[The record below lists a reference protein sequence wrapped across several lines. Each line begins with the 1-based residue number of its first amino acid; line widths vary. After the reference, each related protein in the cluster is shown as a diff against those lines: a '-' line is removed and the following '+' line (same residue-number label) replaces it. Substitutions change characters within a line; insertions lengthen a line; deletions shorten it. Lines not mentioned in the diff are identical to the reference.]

1 MAPLEGL
8 RVIDLTRVVAGPF
21 CTMMLGDMG
30 ADVLK
35 IEEPRHGDDSR
46 GWGPFINGCG
56 AFFFELNRSKRS
68 VALDLKTP
76 DGASAL
82 RQLIA
87 QADVLIE
94 NFRPGSLAEL
104 GFDYESASALNQ
116 RLIYCSI
123 AGYGQTGPDAQLPG
137 YDAVIQGEAGI
148 MDMTGF
154 PDGEPT
160 RVGVA
165 ITDYL
170 SGLYA
175 SQGILAALYERTTSG
190 RGQHVDIA
198 RFDAMLSVM
207 KLPHSVL
214 VATGQDPMR
223 AGNDHLTIVPYEPL
237 RAKDGLLILA
247 VANPRLWDRF
257 CEAIDRPDVHDDARF
272 RTNSDRVR
280 HRVALKRELEQQFAS
295 WTVDELAGRLG
306 EKNVP
311 FGRVR
316 SMREAVAH
324 PQVEPRGL
332 LVRQKHPQFGD
343 VTTLGP
349 VIKLSRT
356 PADVRLPPPA
366 LGEHTEEVL
375 GKAGRREGGKAGI
388 QGGKAG
394 MQSGKAGRPKGSSR
408 LPFLPSP
415 SCLPPFLP

>member
-1 MAPLEGL
+1 MAPLDGL

-30 ADVLK
+30 AEVLK
-35 IEEPRHGDDSR
+35 IEEPKHGDDSR

-56 AFFFELNRSKRS
+56 SFFFELNRSKKS
-68 VALDLKTP
+68 VALDLKTR
-76 DGASAL
+76 DGSAAL
-82 RQLIA
+82 RQLI
-87 QADVLIE
+87 QTADVLIE

-104 GFDYESASALNQ
+104 GFDYASASAINP

-123 AGYGQTGPDAQLPG
+123 AGYGQTGPNAQLPG

-154 PDGEPT
+154 PDGDPT

-170 SGLYA
+170 AGLYA
-175 SQGILAALYERTTSG
+175 SQGILLALHERARSG
-190 RGQHVDIA
+190 RGQHVDIGL
-198 RFDAMLSVM
+198 FDAMLSVM
-207 KLPHSVL
+207 RLPHSVL
-214 VATGQDPMR
+214 VATGQNPTR
-223 AGNDHLTIVPYEPL
+223 AGNDHLTIAPYEPV
-237 RAKDGLLILA
+237 RAKDGLLIVA

-257 CEAIDRPDVHDDARF
+257 CDAIERSDLHDDARF
-272 RTNSDRVR
+272 RTNSERVTN
-280 HRVALKRELEQQFAS
+280 RVALKRELEEQFAS
-295 WTVDELAGRLG
+295 WTVDELARRLG

-316 SMREAVAH
+316 SMREAVEH

-332 LVRQKHPQFGD
+332 VVRQKHPQFGD

-356 PADVRLPPPA
+356 PADVRRPPPA
-366 LGEHTEEVL
+366 LGEHTNEVL
-375 GKAGRREGGKAGI
+375 DTLADRHR
-388 QGGKAG
+388 
-394 MQSGKAGRPKGSSR
+394 
-408 LPFLPSP
+408 
-415 SCLPPFLP
+415 

>member
-1 MAPLEGL
+1 MAPLDGL

-30 ADVLK
+30 ADVIK

-68 VALDLKTP
+68 VALDLKTLE
-76 DGASAL
+76 GADAL
-82 RQLIA
+82 RQLIET
-87 QADVLIE
+87 ADVLIE

-104 GFDYESASALNQ
+104 GFDYDAAAQINP

-123 AGYGQTGPDAQLPG
+123 AGFGQTGPDAQLPG

-154 PDGEPT
+154 PDGAPT

-170 SGLYA
+170 AGLYA
-175 SQGILAALYERTTSG
+175 TQGILLALHERSRSG

-198 RFDAMLSVM
+198 LFDAMLSVM
-207 KLPHSVL
+207 RLPHSVL
-214 VATGQDPMR
+214 VATGQDPLR
-223 AGNDHLTIVPYEPL
+223 AGNDHLTIAPYEPL
-237 RAKDGLLILA
+237 RAKDGLLIVA
-247 VANPRLWDRF
+247 VANPRLWDRL
-257 CEAIDRPDVHDDARF
+257 CEAIERPDLRDDARF
-272 RTNSDRVR
+272 RTNADRVANR
-280 HRVALKRELEQQFAS
+280 GALKHELETTLQAWS
-295 WTVDELAGRLG
+295 VDDLTTRLQRH
-306 EKNVP
+306 NVP
-311 FGRVR
+311 CGRVR
-316 SMREAVAH
+316 SMRQAVEH
-324 PQVEPRGL
+324 PQIEPREL
-332 LVRQKHPQFGD
+332 LVRQTHPQFGA

-349 VIKLSRT
+349 VVKLSRT

-375 GKAGRREGGKAGI
+375 GKAGRQK
-388 QGGKAG
+388 
-394 MQSGKAGRPKGSSR
+394 SGKAAIQGAKAGRQE
-408 LPFLPSP
+408 
-415 SCLPPFLP
+415 

>member
-1 MAPLEGL
+1 MTPLDGL

-46 GWGPFINGCG
+46 GWGPFVNGCG

-68 VALDLKTP
+68 VALDLKSP
-76 DGASAL
+76 DGAGVL
-82 RQLIA
+82 RQLIET
-87 QADVLIE
+87 ADVLVE
-94 NFRPGSLAEL
+94 NFRPGSLAAL
-104 GFDYESASALNQ
+104 GFDYAAASQMNP

-170 SGLYA
+170 AGLYA
-175 SQGILAALYERTTSG
+175 TQGILLALHERGRSG

-198 RFDAMLSVM
+198 LFDAMLSVM
-207 KLPHSVL
+207 RLPHSVL
-214 VATGQDPMR
+214 VATGQDPAR
-223 AGNDHLTIVPYEPL
+223 SGNDHLTIAPYEPL
-237 RAKDGLLILA
+237 RAKDGLLIVA

-257 CEAIDRPDVHDDARF
+257 CDAIERRDLHDDPRF
-272 RTNSDRVR
+272 RTNEDRVANR
-280 HRVALKRELEQQFAS
+280 GALKCELERIFEA
-295 WTVDELAGRLG
+295 WTVDELTDRLQQR
-306 EKNVP
+306 NVP
-311 FGRVR
+311 CGRVR
-316 SMREAVAH
+316 SMRQAVAH

-332 LVRQKHPQFGD
+332 LVHQAHPQFGD

-349 VIKLSRT
+349 VVKLSRT

-366 LGEHTEEVL
+366 LGEHTHDVL
-375 GKAGRREGGKAGI
+375 AALQPKA
-388 QGGKAG
+388 
-394 MQSGKAGRPKGSSR
+394 S
-408 LPFLPSP
+408 L
-415 SCLPPFLP
+415 